1 MTEPYGLCRW
11 TRCDDSSSYTA
22 DGVEFDP
29 LYDLAWVLRA
39 KYFLG
44 VGDIPAAEAAAAE
57 AKRVAALY
65 PEGTADPALVEALVN
80 DIQLAKE
87 QAG

>member
-1 MTEPYGLCRW
+1 M
-11 TRCDDSSSYTA
+11 
-22 DGVEFDP
+22 
-29 LYDLAWVLRA
+29 AWVLRG

-44 VGDIPAAEAAAAE
+44 VGDIPAAEEAAAE